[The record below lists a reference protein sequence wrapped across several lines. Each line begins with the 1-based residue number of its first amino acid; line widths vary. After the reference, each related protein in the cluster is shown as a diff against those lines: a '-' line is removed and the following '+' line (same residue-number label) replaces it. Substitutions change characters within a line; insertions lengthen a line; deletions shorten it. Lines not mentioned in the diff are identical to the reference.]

1 MRPAPT
7 ATRPPPPSI
16 GPEPVEGGN
25 RGALVA
31 WDPVAQQMRW
41 RMPGGGGIGGGTLTT
56 AGNLVFQVINDGR
69 LLAYSADK
77 GEKLLEIQTGLRSGM
92 GPPITFQLDGKQY
105 VAVMGGVGGISGGNA
120 GPGNVATPNQPT
132 LLTYVLDGASH

>member
-1 MRPAPT
+1 
-7 ATRPPPPSI
+7 
-16 GPEPVEGGN
+16 
-25 RGALVA
+25 
-31 WDPVAQQMRW
+31 
-41 RMPGGGGIGGGTLTT
+41 
-56 AGNLVFQVINDGR
+56 VFQVINDGR

-105 VAVMGGVGGISGGNA
+105 IAVMGGVGGISSGNA

-132 LLTYVLDGASH
+132 LLTYVLDSASH